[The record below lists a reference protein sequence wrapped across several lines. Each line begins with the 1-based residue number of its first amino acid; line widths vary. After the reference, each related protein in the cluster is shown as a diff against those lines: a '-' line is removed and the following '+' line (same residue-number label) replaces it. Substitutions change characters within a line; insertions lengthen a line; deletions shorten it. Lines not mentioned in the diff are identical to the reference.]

1 MRLRDEMMK
10 KDKQNLNEKE
20 VRKNGTNEKRRR
32 QSYGNKE

>member
-20 VRKNGTNEKRRR
+20 VRKNGTNEERRR
-32 QSYGNKE
+32 QS